1 MERFLFSSSSSSS
14 FSTRDAKKAFSST
27 TTPTNT
33 ETKEERSGKK
43 TRRENSSIPAKVDV
57 AIVGGGLV
65 GVAFA
70 RALRMSAKTKHLSV
84 AVLDGNPRAFSK
96 REKKEEEDKQQQQQ
110 QENPYKP
117 KARVSALTPESI
129 DFLERECGGVWTQ
142 IEKTNLGN
150 EFDAV
155 QAWDAIGEGY
165 VRFEA
170 KEANRDRLGVV
181 VENDATRNALCDG
194 LIEEFEKGEDI

>member
-1 MERFLFSSSSSSS
+1 M
-14 FSTRDAKKAFSST
+14 
-27 TTPTNT
+27 
-33 ETKEERSGKK
+33 
-43 TRRENSSIPAKVDV
+43 
-57 AIVGGGLV
+57 
-65 GVAFA
+65 
-70 RALRMSAKTKHLSV
+70 
-84 AVLDGNPRAFSK
+84 
-96 REKKEEEDKQQQQQ
+96 
-110 QENPYKP
+110 
-117 KARVSALTPESI
+117 
-129 DFLERECGGVWTQ
+129 WTQ

-194 LIEEFEKGEDI
+194 LIEEFEKGEEIEEEGQERKRRSLFFVARDERGWYRDDGIVAISSGQV

>member
-1 MERFLFSSSSSSS
+1 M
-14 FSTRDAKKAFSST
+14 
-27 TTPTNT
+27 
-33 ETKEERSGKK
+33 
-43 TRRENSSIPAKVDV
+43 
-57 AIVGGGLV
+57 
-65 GVAFA
+65 
-70 RALRMSAKTKHLSV
+70 TKHLSV
-84 AVLDGNPRAFSK
+84 AVLDGNPRAFALK
-96 REKKEEEDKQQQQQ
+96 REKKGNDEQHQQ
-110 QENPYKP
+110 PRAAP

-129 DFLERECGGVWTQ
+129 EFLERECGGVWTQ

-194 LIEEFEKGEDI
+194 LIEEFEKGEEMEEEGQERKRRSLFLLPGTSVVGTETTESSPFRVVEYKSSTGNYANGDGEYEEEVKTIARDWL